1 MCFVFTNPD
10 LIIDEPELQSANLNM
25 DKKGD
30 TLSEN
35 EASPTR
41 QRYEPRDIKDLTGH
55 TFGTMPPYFKPVLT
69 IPWTERPDQGIS
81 NFPADL
87 TIIERFTT
95 VTQSEQSI
103 TTSIPRRLT
112 PGTEIEIVTI
122 IDGTKFILQSST
134 SDATTTSQESEI
146 TSPKETTT
154 DVPSL
159 STEKTLLTSS
169 PNKSGEESSWTTSYT
184 TASST
189 ELRPSSSPANP
200 SGAPIRSDTA
210 AIVAGASSKT
220 PPAVFDLF
228 SNLHE
233 HLPNSPIVQVK
244 GLACFPYTIGNIKIY
259 YIMKNQE
266 TSASHGT
273 DLSSKNH
280 HNDRRELV
288 DLTGSVYSTIPS
300 GFKPV
305 LTFAS
310 EDLPGNDRE
319 GVTVIDKV
327 DGTSTKNGVV
337 VISTET
343 WEPFTWYTRHKHDT
357 FTLVLRPT
365 ETRSNDTDILSLI
378 SQLTLPDA
386 TPTTSSEELTSSSST
401 SESLAIPT
409 AKPSNGSL
417 SAAGWAFVLVTAVFV
432 LVLSIMVTVF
442 IMHRSHSRHN
452 QNNFNIQ
459 LDNAPF

>member
-1 MCFVFTNPD
+1 MCFVFTDPD

-35 EASPTR
+35 EASLVL
-41 QRYEPRDIKDLTGH
+41 QRHEPRDFKDLTGH
-55 TFGTMPPYFKPVLT
+55 TFSTKPLDFKPVLT
-69 IPWTERPDQGIS
+69 IPWTERPDQGVS
-81 NFPADL
+81 NLAADL
-87 TIIERFTT
+87 TIIEKFTT
-95 VTQSEQSI
+95 ATQSEQPI

-122 IDGTKFILQSST
+122 IDGTKFIAPSST

-159 STEKTLLTSS
+159 STEKPLLTSS

-184 TASST
+184 TSSST
-189 ELRPSSSPANP
+189 ELRPSSPANP
-200 SGAPIRSDTA
+200 SGAPIRSDTS
-210 AIVAGASSKT
+210 AIVAGAIMEKQK
-220 PPAVFDLF
+220 
-228 SNLHE
+228 
-233 HLPNSPIVQVK
+233 SP
-244 GLACFPYTIGNIKIY
+244 T
-259 YIMKNQE
+259 
-266 TSASHGT
+266 SHGT

-280 HNDRRELV
+280 HDDCRELV

-310 EDLPGNDRE
+310 EDLPGKDRE
-319 GVTVIDKV
+319 DVTVIDKV
-327 DGTSTKNGVV
+327 DGTSTKNGVA
-337 VISTET
+337 VIGTET
-343 WEPFTWYTRHKHDT
+343 WEPFTWYTRHKDQT

-365 ETRSNDTDILSLI
+365 ETTSSDVDILSII
-378 SQLTLPDA
+378 SHLTLPDA

-401 SESLAIPT
+401 SESLVIPI
-409 AKPSNGSL
+409 AAEPSNGSL
-417 SAAGWAFVLVTAVFV
+417 SAGVWIFVLVAAVV
-432 LVLSIMVTVF
+432 LLFLSTMATMF
-442 IMHRSHSRHN
+442 IILRSRSRHN
-452 QNNFNIQ
+452 QDNFNIQ
-459 LDNAPF
+459 LDNAPFEHTYTEPAQPVQPAPAIWKS

>member
-1 MCFVFTNPD
+1 MCFVFTDPD

-35 EASPTR
+35 EASLVL
-41 QRYEPRDIKDLTGH
+41 QRHEPRDFKDLTGH
-55 TFGTMPPYFKPVLT
+55 TFSTIPLDFKPVLT
-69 IPWTERPDQGIS
+69 IPWTERPDQGVS
-81 NFPADL
+81 NLAADL
-87 TIIERFTT
+87 TIIEKFTT
-95 VTQSEQSI
+95 ATQSEQPI

-122 IDGTKFILQSST
+122 IDGTKFIAPSST
-134 SDATTTSQESEI
+134 SDATTTSQQSEI

-159 STEKTLLTSS
+159 STEKPLLASS

-184 TASST
+184 TSSST
-189 ELRPSSSPANP
+189 ELRPSSPANP
-200 SGAPIRSDTA
+200 SGAPIRSDTSA
-210 AIVAGASSKT
+210 MVAGAIMEKQ
-220 PPAVFDLF
+220 
-228 SNLHE
+228 E
-233 HLPNSPIVQVK
+233 SP
-244 GLACFPYTIGNIKIY
+244 
-259 YIMKNQE
+259 
-266 TSASHGT
+266 TSRGT

-280 HNDRRELV
+280 HNDCRELV

-310 EDLPGNDRE
+310 EDLPGKDRE
-319 GVTVIDKV
+319 DVTVIDKV

-337 VISTET
+337 VIGTET
-343 WEPFTWYTRHKHDT
+343 WEPFTWYTRHKHQT

-365 ETRSNDTDILSLI
+365 ETTSSDVDILSII
-378 SQLTLPDA
+378 SHLTLPDA

-401 SESLAIPT
+401 SESLVIPT
-409 AKPSNGSL
+409 AAEPSNGSL
-417 SAAGWAFVLVTAVFV
+417 SAGGWIFVLVAAVF
-432 LVLSIMVTVF
+432 LLFLSIMATMF
-442 IMHRSHSRHN
+442 IILRSRSRHN
-452 QNNFNIQ
+452 QDNFNIQ
-459 LDNAPF
+459 LDNAPFEHTYMEPAQPVQPAPAIWKS

>member
-1 MCFVFTNPD
+1 
-10 LIIDEPELQSANLNM
+10 
-25 DKKGD
+25 
-30 TLSEN
+30 
-35 EASPTR
+35 
-41 QRYEPRDIKDLTGH
+41 
-55 TFGTMPPYFKPVLT
+55 
-69 IPWTERPDQGIS
+69 
-81 NFPADL
+81 
-87 TIIERFTT
+87 
-95 VTQSEQSI
+95 
-103 TTSIPRRLT
+103 
-112 PGTEIEIVTI
+112 
-122 IDGTKFILQSST
+122 
-134 SDATTTSQESEI
+134 
-146 TSPKETTT
+146 
-154 DVPSL
+154 
-159 STEKTLLTSS
+159 
-169 PNKSGEESSWTTSYT
+169 
-184 TASST
+184 
-189 ELRPSSSPANP
+189 
-200 SGAPIRSDTA
+200 
-210 AIVAGASSKT
+210 
-220 PPAVFDLF
+220 
-228 SNLHE
+228 
-233 HLPNSPIVQVK
+233 
-244 GLACFPYTIGNIKIY
+244 
-259 YIMKNQE
+259 MKNQE
-266 TSASHGT
+266 ASASHGT

-343 WEPFTWYTRHKHDT
+343 WEPFTWYTRHKHGT

-365 ETRSNDTDILSLI
+365 ETRSSDIDILSLI

-409 AKPSNGSL
+409 AEPSNGSL

>member
-1 MCFVFTNPD
+1 MCFVFTDPD

-35 EASPTR
+35 EASLVL
-41 QRYEPRDIKDLTGH
+41 QRHEPRDFKDLTGH
-55 TFGTMPPYFKPVLT
+55 TFSTIPLDFKPVLT
-69 IPWTERPDQGIS
+69 IPWTERPDQGVS
-81 NFPADL
+81 NLAADL
-87 TIIERFTT
+87 TIIEKFTT
-95 VTQSEQSI
+95 ATQSEQPI

-122 IDGTKFILQSST
+122 IDGTKFIAPSST

-159 STEKTLLTSS
+159 STEKPLLTSS

-184 TASST
+184 TSSST
-189 ELRPSSSPANP
+189 ELRPSSPANP
-200 SGAPIRSDTA
+200 SGAPIRSDTS
-210 AIVAGASSKT
+210 AIVAGAIMEKQ
-220 PPAVFDLF
+220 
-228 SNLHE
+228 E
-233 HLPNSPIVQVK
+233 SP
-244 GLACFPYTIGNIKIY
+244 T
-259 YIMKNQE
+259 
-266 TSASHGT
+266 SHGT

-280 HNDRRELV
+280 HNDCRELV

-310 EDLPGNDRE
+310 EDLPGKDRE
-319 GVTVIDKV
+319 DVAVIDKV

-337 VISTET
+337 VIGTET
-343 WEPFTWYTRHKHDT
+343 WEPFTWYTRHKHQT

-365 ETRSNDTDILSLI
+365 ETTSSDVDILSII
-378 SQLTLPDA
+378 SHLTLPDA
-386 TPTTSSEELTSSSST
+386 TPTTSSEELTSRSIV
-401 SESLAIPT
+401 ELDVEI
-409 AKPSNGSL
+409 
-417 SAAGWAFVLVTAVFV
+417 VLIVPGT
-432 LVLSIMVTVF
+432 
-442 IMHRSHSRHN
+442 
-452 QNNFNIQ
+452 
-459 LDNAPF
+459 